1 MISMC
6 ELCQEI
12 LGLILSYTVGID
24 FDSHHQ
30 VCLKKV
36 TLKQM
41 SLHLF
46 VHVGLQELYRLAGME
61 KLCKYALCVQN
72 IGNICSFH
80 DRLTR

>member
-24 FDSHHQ
+24 FYSHHQ
-30 VCLKKV
+30 VCFKKV
-36 TLKQM
+36 TSKQM

-46 VHVGLQELYRLAGME
+46 VHVGFGQACRNGEA
-61 KLCKYALCVQN
+61 Q
-72 IGNICSFH
+72 
-80 DRLTR
+80 